1 MSRAHV
7 TSMLQCPAF
16 HHPLRRSLAL
26 SFASSFR
33 IRRLASMAGD
43 NDDEVSYYEDTQE
56 KKTVASDDGAGAKT
70 PSASQDKDKGKGKAP
85 TPAKAPAVGEKR
97 QRTLE
102 GMFGG
107 AATKKPKL
115 ERPAAAAGSKR
126 APGTT
131 LNSIP
136 FSMSEFEAS
145 LSDEEKELLQLECA
159 TIGKSWCVPSSRS
172 CVA

>member
-1 MSRAHV
+1 
-7 TSMLQCPAF
+7 
-16 HHPLRRSLAL
+16 
-26 SFASSFR
+26 
-33 IRRLASMAGD
+33 MAGD
-43 NDDEVSYYEDTQE
+43 NDEEVSYYEDTQE

-70 PSASQDKDKGKGKAP
+70 PSASQDKDKGKGKAA
-85 TPAKAPAVGEKR
+85 TPAKASAVGEKR

-107 AATKKPKL
+107 AVTKKPKL

-136 FSMSEFEAS
+136 SEFEAS
-145 LSDEEKELLQLECA
+145 LSDEEKELLSLECA
-159 TIGKSWCVPSSRS
+159 TIGKSWCVPCSRS

>member
-1 MSRAHV
+1 
-7 TSMLQCPAF
+7 MLQWCTTF
-16 HHPLRRSLAL
+16 HHPLRRSLGL
-26 SFASSFR
+26 SFASSPR

-43 NDDEVSYYEDTQE
+43 NDEEASYYEDTQE

-102 GMFGG
+102 GMFGA

-115 ERPAAAAGSKR
+115 ERPAAAAGSSIAKR

-145 LSDEEKELLQLECA
+145 LSDEEKELLSLECA
-159 TIGKSWCVPSSRS
+159 TIGKSWCVPCSRS